1 MNKKIRQMNI
11 IFLLE
16 KSKRTGKYIPNNSYC
31 LIPFLLNKI
40 LIPHEAFYKRLPFVI
55 LLY

>member
-1 MNKKIRQMNI
+1 MNI